1 MNEQKA
7 TFTWHY
13 YVMALGALG
22 AMLSA
27 SLGSVNGV
35 ITGLALSLVSLP
47 KLPLKTLTRL
57 GFMAAFVGLYVF
69 GFPEPDVVREK
80 MARQHIPMPSSE
92 PSQAQV
98 PLSSESSMGQAS
110 VSASSDAIEVESGE
124 SELP

>member
-57 GFMAAFVGLYVF
+57 GFMAAFLGL
-69 GFPEPDVVREK
+69 
-80 MARQHIPMPSSE
+80 
-92 PSQAQV
+92 
-98 PLSSESSMGQAS
+98 
-110 VSASSDAIEVESGE
+110 
-124 SELP
+124 